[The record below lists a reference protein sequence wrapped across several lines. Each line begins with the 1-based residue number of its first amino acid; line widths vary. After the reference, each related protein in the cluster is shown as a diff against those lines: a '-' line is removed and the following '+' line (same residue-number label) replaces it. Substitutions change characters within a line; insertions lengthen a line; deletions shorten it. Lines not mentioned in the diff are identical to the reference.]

1 MQPPDA
7 KSGSP
12 QTLRDALAAAT
23 ATLRHAGIEDAG
35 NDARRLLAATLGFSG
50 AQVLASPETPLS
62 AGQADIFAR
71 FLGRRARREPVSR
84 ILGERE
90 FYGRTFKLSPAT
102 LDPRPDSETLI
113 EVALAFIDEAGLR
126 AAPLRILDVGT
137 GTGCLLTTLLCELPN
152 ATGLGTDISEA
163 ALQAASDNARRL
175 GVADRAAWRVA
186 DALGGIDGPFDI
198 LVCNPPYIRTSVIAD
213 LDPEVRDFDPRAA
226 LDGGSDG
233 LEFYRRMAPRL
244 AALVPS
250 GWVLFEVG
258 YDQAAAVADLLASA
272 TDGRNSPRL
281 SLHRDVAG
289 MTRCVAYRSRA

>member
-1 MQPPDA
+1 MSQA
-7 KSGSP
+7 S

-23 ATLRHAGIEDAG
+23 ATLRRAGVEDAG
-35 NDARRLLAATLGFSG
+35 NDARRLLAAALGLSS
-50 AQVLASPETPLS
+50 AQVLASPETRLS
-62 AGQADIFAR
+62 TGHADRFAQ
-71 FLGRRARREPVSR
+71 FLNRRAAREPVSR

-90 FYGRTFKLSPAT
+90 FYGRTFKLSAAT

-113 EVALAFIDEAGLR
+113 EVALGFVDGAGLR

-137 GTGCLLTTLLCELPN
+137 GTGCLLTTLLCELPD
-152 ATGLGTDISEA
+152 ATGLGTDISET
-163 ALQAASDNARRL
+163 ALRTASDNARRL
-175 GVADRAAWRVA
+175 GVADRATWRVA
-186 DALGGIDGPFDI
+186 DAFDGLDGPFDI
-198 LVCNPPYIRTSVIAD
+198 CVCNPPYIRTSVIAD

-233 LEFYRRMAPRL
+233 LGMYRRMAPRL

-250 GWVLFEVG
+250 GWALFEVG
-258 YDQAAAVADLLASA
+258 YDQADAVADLLASA
-272 TDGRNSPRL
+272 TGDRNSSRL

>member
-7 KSGSP
+7 MSGTS

-23 ATLRHAGIEDAG
+23 ATLRRAAVEDAA
-35 NDARRLLAATLGFSG
+35 NDARRLLGAVLGMSG
-50 AQVLASPETPLS
+50 AQVLASPEARLIS
-62 AGQADIFAR
+62 GQADRFAQ
-71 FLGRRARREPVSR
+71 FLGRRSAREPVSR

-113 EVALAFIDEAGLR
+113 EVALGFVGEAGLR
-126 AAPLRILDVGT
+126 AAPLRVLDVGT

-152 ATGLGTDISEA
+152 ANGLGTDISEA
-163 ALQAASDNARRL
+163 ALQTASDNARRL
-175 GVADRAAWRVA
+175 GVADRATWRVA
-186 DALGGIDGPFDI
+186 DALDGVDGPFDI
-198 LVCNPPYIRTSVIAD
+198 LVCNPPYICTAIIED
-213 LDPEVRDFDPRAA
+213 LDSEVRDFDPRSA

-233 LEFYRRMAPRL
+233 LDMYRRMAPRL

-250 GWVLFEVG
+250 GWVLFEIG
-258 YDQAAAVADLLASA
+258 YDQADAVADLLAPA
-272 TDGRNSPRL
+272 TECRNSPRL